1 MAKHSK
7 KKFIGN
13 IKVDWKIGDIEGAE
27 ENAQR
32 SKEIDFDLWNK
43 AFMQLADNTIIQGFV
58 YKTNKGRV
66 IIPEPEPSILYFTNA
81 EHKLQE
87 IIRRKDMIM
96 SSSGFNNVHDMSNI
110 FYGLFQLSSDYIVNL
125 FNSLEAFNNSL
136 FNDDFE
142 MKHKRK
148 IYNKERA
155 QRSLDFA
162 SKMKKAIP
170 IATSKFYVKDNGH
183 EYEFILKIKELR
195 DDTVHLKNLSTGF
208 PASYRELYVKY
219 LEFDFQRSYQVI
231 KDYMNYYK
239 EDWIIDCD
247 CGE

>member
-1 MAKHSK
+1 MATHSK
-7 KKFIGN
+7 KKFVGN
-13 IKVDWKIGDIEGAE
+13 IKVDWKMNEIEGVE
-27 ENAQR
+27 ENA
-32 SKEIDFDLWNK
+32 KKITEIDFDEWNK

-81 EHKLQE
+81 EHKLPE
-87 IIRRKDMIM
+87 IIKRQNMIM
-96 SSSGFNNVHDMSNI
+96 SSNGFNNVHDMSNI

-125 FNSLEAFNNSL
+125 FNSLEGFNNSL
-136 FNDDFE
+136 FDDNFE
-142 MKHKRK
+142 MKYKRK
-148 IYNKERA
+148 VYNKERA
-155 QRSLDFA
+155 QRSLDFTT
-162 SKMKKAIP
+162 KLKKAIP
-170 IATSKFYVKDNGH
+170 IATNKSYVNEHGQG
-183 EYEFILKIKELR
+183 YEFILKIKELR

-231 KDYMNYYK
+231 KDYMNFYK

-247 CGE
+247 CGQ